1 MLHSLRSAPL
11 QPSVRCDAII
21 HSGSV
26 GWILTSLIVNA
37 GSSGMYL
44 PPRSSVAQCCLP
56 TPRKKSCARDEPSD
70 VSGGRRASIAALRA
84 AAAAAAHFIRVRRR
98 HVERQDARL
107 LVVARFLH
115 LPILPLPRPA
125 LVLAAIDKVF
135 AAPHIDRLQQARA
148 PHHEQPHL
156 RAGTRA
162 SAGHTFLS
170 DPTH

>member
-70 VSGGRRASIAALRA
+70 VSGGQRASIAALRA
-84 AAAAAAHFIRVRRR
+84 AAAAAACMQKAHFIRVRRR

-135 AAPHIDRLQQARA
+135 AAPHIDRLRQARA
-148 PHHEQPHL
+148 PHREQPQL
-156 RAGTRA
+156 RAGTRRA
-162 SAGHTFLS
+162 TC
-170 DPTH
+170 